1 MTKSTKLKKIS
12 KDAIIKSTLWKP
24 PDTSF
29 ELEQKTNSW
38 FNIDKMNDDML
49 LYENRLANS
58 TTIRSRPISIIPTVK
73 QKAICYNGMRYIDVY
88 II

>member
-24 PDTSF
+24 LDTSF

-49 LYENRLANS
+49 LYETDSLTALLS
-58 TTIRSRPISIIPTVK
+58 AV
-73 QKAICYNGMRYIDVY
+73 DLLV
-88 II
+88 